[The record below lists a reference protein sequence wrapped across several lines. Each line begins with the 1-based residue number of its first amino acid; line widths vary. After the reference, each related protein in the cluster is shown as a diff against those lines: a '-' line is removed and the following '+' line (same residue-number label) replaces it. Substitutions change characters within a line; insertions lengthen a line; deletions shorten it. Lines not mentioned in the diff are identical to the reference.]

1 MSYAGRD
8 PRSRRSLASAAVA
21 TSASSRARDA
31 GRHVLERE
39 LPITSRGIARSRT
52 PRPVADHHELDWQH
66 IAIFASGALLG
77 AVMGA
82 GAARLFAPQSGFRT
96 RQDIARQGRQLR
108 ERTTDAWEDLRH
120 ELRHAAQ
127 RGRRKLTRR
136 FRDRRARRELHDDA
150 LMDD

>member
-8 PRSRRSLASAAVA
+8 PRSRRGLASAAVA

-52 PRPVADHHELDWQH
+52 ARPVADHHELDWQH
-66 IAIFASGALLG
+66 IAIFASGALL
-77 AVMGA
+77 
-82 GAARLFAPQSGFRT
+82 FAPQSGSRT
-96 RQDIARQGRQLR
+96 RHDIARQGRQLR